1 MCGQV
6 AFIEELQ
13 RRLGPQEGSRNGMGL
28 AFSKS
33 TPDLARRHAADSD
46 LEAVL
51 RGEHRAPFEL
61 RALEVALDVV
71 RAWAVCSAMR
81 VLPLRSAAE
90 LTPAAGPCRSPTP
103 WSASRWTWKRLPTPL
118 WTS

>member
-1 MCGQV
+1 V

-13 RRLGPQEGSRNGMGL
+13 RRLGPQENGRRNGLGGIAL
-28 AFSKS
+28 SKS
-33 TPDLARRHAADSD
+33 TPDLAHKGGGPDAE

-71 RAWAVCSAMR
+71 RARMRYLCLSPSEQHILPGCWAV
-81 VLPLRSAAE
+81 
-90 LTPAAGPCRSPTP
+90 
-103 WSASRWTWKRLPTPL
+103 
-118 WTS
+118 